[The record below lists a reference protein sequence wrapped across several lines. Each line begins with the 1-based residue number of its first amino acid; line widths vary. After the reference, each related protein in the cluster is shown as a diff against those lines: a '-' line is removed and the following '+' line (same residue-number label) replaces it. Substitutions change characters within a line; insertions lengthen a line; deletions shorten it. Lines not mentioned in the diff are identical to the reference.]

1 MHRNLK
7 GIRTLHIEEIFDT
20 LLRDLPPGTRR
31 YHRLA
36 QVYQLADLLPFLIK
50 PTTLYR
56 AEFNKLI
63 FLEKGSLQQRIDGV
77 VNTVEGHSL
86 LFVKKG
92 QVFSLD
98 FFGEAIQGFVI
109 FFSPEALGEALRVK
123 YLAQAVEANTLQP
136 LTLGETSWFKN
147 ACQLMLTQ
155 FRQSAQSTLPIIEHI
170 LGAMILKLVELS
182 ANDLKNWSRKE
193 ELAYHFRKKALENT
207 RRSFEVQPIAE
218 ELNVSVSYLY
228 RCVKGITGRSPKR
241 WLLEAALMRSR
252 AMLQQGR
259 LSITQVA
266 LESGFDDPSYFGRLF
281 KRHFGVTPRDF
292 QKEIKRKVH

>member
-1 MHRNLK
+1 MHRHPK
-7 GIRTLHIEEIFDT
+7 GIRTLHIEDIFSIF
-20 LLRDLPPGTRR
+20 LKELPAGARK
-31 YHRLA
+31 YHRLV
-36 QVYQLADLLPFLIK
+36 QVYDLQDLLPFLVK
-50 PTTLYR
+50 TPTLYR

-63 FLEKGSLQQRIDGV
+63 FLEKGSLQQKIDGV
-77 VNTVEGHSL
+77 MNTVEGHSL

-92 QVFSLD
+92 QVFSLE
-98 FFGEAIQGFVI
+98 FFGESLQGYII

-136 LTLGETSWFKN
+136 LGAGEASWYKN
-147 ACQLMLTQ
+147 ACRLMITQ
-155 FRQSAQSTLPIIEHI
+155 FRQGSQSALPIAEHI
-170 LGAMILKLVELS
+170 LGAMILKLIELS
-182 ANDLKNWSRKE
+182 ATDLKNWSRKQ

-207 RRSFEVQPIAE
+207 RRSFEVQPIAD

-281 KRHFGVTPRDF
+281 KRHFGITPRDF
-292 QKEIKRKVH
+292 QREVKVKKY